1 MRKKALVLGTFLF
14 ICGFLQ
20 EILAQTEEETMTIT
34 TYYPA
39 PYGVYNE
46 MRAKRMA
53 VGTNYYNGSAYP
65 WDTGGGCVGNEICNA
80 DLVVQGKVGIGTTSP
95 NSPLHVIG
103 TVNAEAFQAF
113 ETNGAYAFMERGI
126 DNDGIVQFGGFNV
139 ATTSFTDTRIDG
151 VPLVLQSR
159 SGGNVGI
166 GTASPIN
173 RLDVRS
179 APSQNILSAVETTSN
194 KGVWI
199 GHDGTQ
205 GIIRTTFDAT
215 GGFSPLTFQTSN
227 ADRIY
232 ITTTGNVGIGTAS
245 PGAKLAVAGEI
256 NAGSAAD
263 KTVFHK
269 GNLILITCGFS
280 WTPHPGGWA
289 ERIWTSGDCG
299 GVAKLPSQYANSMRA
314 ISGSDWNG
322 DRLIYCNSDTLRV
335 FQPASYNAYAR
346 CDYLCWIK
354 INRDSDHF
362 LISKNPGML
371 LK

>member
-1 MRKKALVLGTFLF
+1 MAKIIFPLTISLF
-14 ICGFLQ
+14 INLIFPLSSF
-20 EILAQTEEETMTIT
+20 AQTKEETMTIT

-166 GTASPIN
+166 GTASP
-173 RLDVRS
+173 
-179 APSQNILSAVETTSN
+179 
-194 KGVWI
+194 
-199 GHDGTQ
+199 
-205 GIIRTTFDAT
+205 
-215 GGFSPLTFQTSN
+215 
-227 ADRIY
+227 
-232 ITTTGNVGIGTAS
+232 
-245 PGAKLAVAGEI
+245 GAKLAVAGEI

-269 GNLILITCGFS
+269 ENLILITVVFHGHR
-280 WTPHPGGWA
+280 TQGGGLNV
-289 ERIWTSGDCG
+289 SGPAAIAAG
-299 GVAKLPSQYANSMRA
+299 WRNYPPSMPT
-314 ISGSDWNG
+314 G
-322 DRLIYCNSDTLRV
+322 
-335 FQPASYNAYAR
+335 
-346 CDYLCWIK
+346 
-354 INRDSDHF
+354 
-362 LISKNPGML
+362 
-371 LK
+371 

>member
-1 MRKKALVLGTFLF
+1 MRKKALALGTFLF

-20 EILAQTEEETMTIT
+20 EILAQTEEETLTIT

-65 WDTGGGCVGNEICNA
+65 WDTGGGCAGNEICNA
-80 DLVVQGKVGIGTTSP
+80 DLVVQGNVGIGTTNP

-166 GTASPIN
+166 GTANPQAKLDIINEVGDGIMFGTPNVRRWKLELGNGAPLNIKDVTGNYLVAQFGGNWGTSDIYLWPHDSVGIGSTPMPIG
-173 RLDVRS
+173 
-179 APSQNILSAVETTSN
+179 PSYKLYVAGAVY
-194 KGVWI
+194 
-199 GHDGTQ
+199 
-205 GIIRTTFDAT
+205 AT
-215 GGFSPLTFQTSN
+215 GGFSPSDSRFKHNIMAINNPLDKILSLKGISFEWEKEEYKEKNFPEGRHFGVIGQEIEKVLPEIVNLDQDGSRN
-227 ADRIY
+227 VNYQEIIPVLIEAVKEQQAQIY
-232 ITTTGNVGIGTAS
+232 A
-245 PGAKLAVAGEI
+245 LGE
-256 NAGSAAD
+256 
-263 KTVFHK
+263 
-269 GNLILITCGFS
+269 
-280 WTPHPGGWA
+280 
-289 ERIWTSGDCG
+289 E
-299 GVAKLPSQYANSMRA
+299 
-314 ISGSDWNG
+314 
-322 DRLIYCNSDTLRV
+322 
-335 FQPASYNAYAR
+335 
-346 CDYLCWIK
+346 
-354 INRDSDHF
+354 
-362 LISKNPGML
+362 
-371 LK
+371 LKELKRK